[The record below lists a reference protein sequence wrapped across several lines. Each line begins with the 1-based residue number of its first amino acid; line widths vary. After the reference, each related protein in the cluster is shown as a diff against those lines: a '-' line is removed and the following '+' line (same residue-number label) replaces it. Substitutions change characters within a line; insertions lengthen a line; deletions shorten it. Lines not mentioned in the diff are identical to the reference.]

1 MVKTAALAALLGG
14 LLFQDVDNPEYK
26 HWSKFKAGASAKTRM
41 EMETAGMKIV
51 TTSTTTLKSID
62 KDKAVVASESET
74 EMMGNKTKS
83 PLPDREVPAKVKK
96 QEPARQEGPKPEEG
110 DETIEAAGAKWKCH
124 WVKTTS
130 EVGGTKSTTTVWT
143 CDDVPGYMVKMTMDG
158 ATKGALILVEC
169 KTE

>member
-1 MVKTAALAALLGG
+1 MVKSAALIALLGG
-14 LLFQDVDNPEYK
+14 LLFQDVENPEYK
-26 HWSKFKAGASAKTRM
+26 HWSKFKAGAFAKTRM
-41 EMETAGMKIV
+41 EMDSAGMKIV

-96 QEPARQEGPKPEEG
+96 VEPARHEGPKPEEG
-110 DETIEAAGAKWKCH
+110 DETIEAAGKKWKCH

-130 EVGGTKSTTTVWT
+130 EVGGTKSTTTIWT
-143 CDDVPGYMVKMTMDG
+143 CDDVPGYTVKMTMDG
-158 ATKGALILVEC
+158 AAKGTMVLVEC